1 METHDTHETQET
13 QEAAPDPRE
22 GWAMDFT
29 GSEGAS
35 LVEAAK
41 QMEDE
46 PPDRR
51 GQQGEASTQAGP
63 QRMALPED
71 LLSTTVMNGH
81 DLIFEGTGHLLGQDM
96 ALTEQENA
104 TLTRYG
110 KPVVKQMIPE
120 GQKYLPGTIYACYM
134 VNLMYKKFDIRKV

>member
-1 METHDTHETQET
+1 METHETQET
-13 QEAAPDPRE
+13 QDAQETPPPGED
-22 GWAMDFT
+22 WAMDFT

-46 PPDRR
+46 PPQREA
-51 GQQGEASTQAGP
+51 QQGEASTQAGP

-71 LLSTTVMNGH
+71 LLATTVMNGH
-81 DLIFEGTGHLLGQDM
+81 DLMFEGAGHLLGQDM

-104 TLTRYG
+104 NLTRYG
-110 KPVVKQMIPE
+110 KPVVKQMIPR